1 MSQQHVEIVRR
12 LYRAL
17 NARDSV
23 RAAELTHPDIEWI
36 PDSRVGEGPVRGRD
50 NVARFFVDRTAMF
63 EKLQTEVERCWD
75 KDDQV
80 LAFVRIRGRGRA
92 SGADVDIR
100 IAHPWTLRDGLVERG
115 EGYGDRREAL
125 EAAGVDE

>member
-63 EKLQTEVERCWD
+63 ERLQTEVERCWD

-80 LAFVRIRGRGRA
+80 LAFVRIGGRGR
-92 SGADVDIR
+92 
-100 IAHPWTLRDGLVERG
+100 
-115 EGYGDRREAL
+115 RR
-125 EAAGVDE
+125 